1 MAMKASYI
9 IYILFILLP
18 NVVTMAQS
26 VESDELFSKGVHL
39 YNMKKYK
46 EAIPIFQES
55 DRLDKIEMDSTH
67 NRRDYSAMWLAS
79 CHYQLGDEKQAQKIS
94 PYYYKLSPIDR
105 RLTIQSDSLSA
116 LADKAFEHQDYT
128 KALKLYKQCDA
139 IEATILG
146 KNHIWRMTTIA
157 NEGYC
162 YSQLSDST
170 NAIKCFEAH
179 QAACQ
184 QLYNLECDAAMN
196 TLFAL
201 GHEYYN
207 HQFENHYPK
216 ALNAYFQAYEL
227 AKNLNDSINYNS
239 SLYCIS
245 LCYFSQSQEN
255 NGDEQGKYLENAE
268 VFVRELRNDNEE
280 DRYLKNLIYDN
291 LANFYNKKS
300 EEYLQDSITLQQALD
315 YSQKALETYQKK
327 PDADQGVKRLLE
339 IYKMDCLIRSNKIQ
353 EAIELGEDLYAAFL
367 PIRQQESENYQT
379 LLQNLS
385 YSYKV
390 LGNEEKNIFYLN
402 LLSTSYTQSNQTQNE
417 KILDVFYELSQAY
430 YRTSQYKEA
439 LHYAKTA
446 KKICNREI
454 YPKKYPYIL
463 FNLAQAYL
471 ENEQTNNS
479 LACINEIL
487 SITQPDV
494 DIYIHA
500 LRLKTSAYNYID
512 SSQALDACLQCI
524 KPAKKLYGE
533 HSSFYRALLYDIAN
547 LYYNLGD
554 AFSALQYAEEEM
566 RLNQQCADTLDI
578 IYLRNQTTLAN
589 LYSHYDL
596 GKSAAYFT
604 SVVRK
609 ITHNEFLT
617 EQHWTYLQWPMEE
630 RISELLFLIQVFN
643 NIFDTITSLPDM
655 ENNPE
660 YCTQMDSTRN
670 EFLRLWNKRED
681 IRTKAVLYGGLEY
694 ERGQGD
700 IEAMRKELQSA
711 ESLIAFR
718 DVPEIDSLVL
728 RKGISFLEGTERE
741 VQTID
746 TLLRNKQIP
755 VALMSGMAG
764 TEESFKQLSGQS
776 ITLLHVATHGFYSPL
791 TGHYTAQRSFE
802 EQALSRSGLFLSGA
816 AASLNMKK
824 IPEDIEDGILTAKE
838 LSKLD
843 LSNLNLAILSACQT
857 GLGEIVGDGVFGLQR
872 GFKKA
877 GAQTLLMSL
886 WKVDDTATQLLM
898 AEFYK
903 NLVSGQNKRAAFLNA
918 QKYLR
923 SYQNGIYDKPEYWA
937 AFIMLDG
944 IH

>member
-402 LLSTSYTQSNQTQNE
+402 LLSTSYSQSNQTQNE

-454 YPKKYPYIL
+454 YPEKYPYIL

-494 DIYIHA
+494 DIYIYM
-500 LRLKTSAYNYID
+500 R
-512 SSQALDACLQCI
+512 
-524 KPAKKLYGE
+524 YG
-533 HSSFYRALLYDIAN
+533 
-547 LYYNLGD
+547 
-554 AFSALQYAEEEM
+554 
-566 RLNQQCADTLDI
+566 
-578 IYLRNQTTLAN
+578 
-589 LYSHYDL
+589 
-596 GKSAAYFT
+596 
-604 SVVRK
+604 
-609 ITHNEFLT
+609 
-617 EQHWTYLQWPMEE
+617 
-630 RISELLFLIQVFN
+630 
-643 NIFDTITSLPDM
+643 
-655 ENNPE
+655 
-660 YCTQMDSTRN
+660 
-670 EFLRLWNKRED
+670 
-681 IRTKAVLYGGLEY
+681 
-694 ERGQGD
+694 
-700 IEAMRKELQSA
+700 
-711 ESLIAFR
+711 
-718 DVPEIDSLVL
+718 
-728 RKGISFLEGTERE
+728 
-741 VQTID
+741 
-746 TLLRNKQIP
+746 
-755 VALMSGMAG
+755 
-764 TEESFKQLSGQS
+764 
-776 ITLLHVATHGFYSPL
+776 
-791 TGHYTAQRSFE
+791 
-802 EQALSRSGLFLSGA
+802 
-816 AASLNMKK
+816 
-824 IPEDIEDGILTAKE
+824 
-838 LSKLD
+838 
-843 LSNLNLAILSACQT
+843 
-857 GLGEIVGDGVFGLQR
+857 
-872 GFKKA
+872 
-877 GAQTLLMSL
+877 
-886 WKVDDTATQLLM
+886 
-898 AEFYK
+898 
-903 NLVSGQNKRAAFLNA
+903 
-918 QKYLR
+918 
-923 SYQNGIYDKPEYWA
+923 
-937 AFIMLDG
+937 
-944 IH
+944 